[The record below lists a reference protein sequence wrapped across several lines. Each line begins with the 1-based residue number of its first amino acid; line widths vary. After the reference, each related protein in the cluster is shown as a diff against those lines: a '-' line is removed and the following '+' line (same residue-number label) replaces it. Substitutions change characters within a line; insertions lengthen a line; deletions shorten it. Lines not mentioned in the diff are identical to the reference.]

1 MFCAPGVIA
10 GAVGSRGGDAG
21 GLFAAAIRR
30 QEERHNALL
39 ARTAGNENPYD
50 LHQQLGDLMTRTAT
64 VVRRNEQLVAA
75 YDEVCT
81 LEERWRRCAIS
92 DTGNW
97 TNQNVVF
104 TKSLGDMFPLA
115 KLILKGALQAVP
127 KVSADDRVVLV
138 GDRAVID
145 DMLAERGFRDPRV
158 EVVHASEIIGMDE
171 PPVEAVRLKRD
182 SSINICAKISG
193 PKEPNRCDAWISA
206 GNTGACVAAAQMFMR
221 RLDNV
226 HRPGIAVT
234 VPTCAGPVVLIDV
247 GANIEPK
254 PHHLAQYGVMG
265 DVYARRI
272 LGIENPRVALMNVGG
287 EEAKGTAEMKEAR
300 DLLRRA
306 EDLNFTGYVE
316 GRGVFNGD
324 ADVVITDGVVGNVML
339 KLAEGLSS
347 GIFKALAREV
357 FEIDPALAGRL
368 DPVVKSLYAK
378 HDYHEYGGA
387 PLLGVNGV
395 CLISH
400 GSSVGRTITNAIR
413 RARNFVE
420 LGINDAIVRRLE
432 AAQFAEA

>member
-1 MFCAPGVIA
+1 MRIA
-10 GAVGSRGGDAG
+10 VDVMGGDHA
-21 GLFAAAIRR
+21 
-30 QEERHNALL
+30 
-39 ARTAGNENPYD
+39 P
-50 LHQQLGDLMTRTAT
+50 
-64 VVRRNEQLVAA
+64 
-75 YDEVCT
+75 DE
-81 LEERWRRCAIS
+81 
-92 DTGNW
+92 
-97 TNQNVVF
+97 
-104 TKSLGDMFPLA
+104 
-115 KLILKGALQAVP
+115 ILKGALQAVP
-127 KVSADDRVVLV
+127 HLPADDRVVLV

-145 DMLAERGFRDPRV
+145 DMLAERGFKDPRV
-158 EVVHASEIIGMDE
+158 EVVHASEAIGMDE
-171 PPVEAVRLKRD
+171 SPVEAVRVKRD
-182 SSINICAKISG
+182 SSINVCARIAG
-193 PKEPNRCDAWISA
+193 PKEPNRCAAWISA

-221 RLDNV
+221 RLENV

-234 VPTCAGPVVLIDV
+234 VPTFAGPVVLIDV

-306 EDLNFTGYVE
+306 EGLNFSGYVE
-316 GRGVFNGD
+316 GRGVFNGE

-357 FEIDPALAGRL
+357 FEIDPELTVRL
-368 DPVVKSLYAK
+368 EPVVKSLYAK

-400 GSSVGRTITNAIR
+400 GSSEARTIMNAVL
-413 RARNFVE
+413 RARQAVE
-420 LGINDAIVRRLE
+420 LRLNDAIASRLGKLE
-432 AAQFAEA
+432 QMIPA